1 MPPIFLVDMT
11 ELDKFIDIFGGSFS
25 AYGQTRK
32 TDEFDDRG
40 KHKTKSFIIK
50 QPPTIKMFEEHLQG
64 KDPALGIIPINEQN
78 KCRWSCIDIDLYNGF
93 DHKALITKIKENN
106 FPLIVC
112 RSKSG
117 GAHVFLF
124 SKEFL
129 PAALFRSKLNDMA
142 AILGYSRAEIFPK
155 QNQVDMSKGGTGSFL
170 NLPYHN
176 KETTVRYGIKEDGSA
191 MTLQEFFDA
200 YDKIALTNL
209 EKLEV
214 KEKKSKKEDDLLK
227 GAPPCLASL
236 AKQGIPNGQRNNAIY
251 NFGVYCKKRYTDW
264 QTKLFKYNDAYCKP
278 PLDKNE
284 LDKTINSIEGKDYQY
299 KCKDEP
305 IASFCNSK
313 KCVLQ
318 EYGVGD
324 DEVPGVEIKE
334 IQKYD
339 SDPPLFYVTIG
350 DKQVEVD
357 SSELH
362 DSDKFSLKCL
372 EQINMAMPP
381 VGKHIWR
388 KAINKLLKNVIPQE
402 APESTKIDVQ
412 LKELL
417 IDFSTKAPGKDWKD
431 MLRGLSYTE
440 DGVTYFKFKDLWK
453 YMLRT
458 KQWPDKQYTKQKT
471 SRMVLTMF
479 NGKEISGK
487 INNKSTR
494 YMCVTQQEMNK
505 PIVRKDAMKEPPF
518 A

>member
-1 MPPIFLVDMT
+1 MPPFSLVDMT

-25 AYGQTRK
+25 AYGQTKK
-32 TDEFDDRG
+32 TEEFDDRG

-50 QPPTIKMFEEHLQG
+50 QVPSTQMFQDHLNG

-78 KCRWSCIDIDLYNGF
+78 KCRWACIDIDVYNGF
-93 DHKALITKIKENN
+93 DHKKLIQEITENK
-106 FPLIVC
+106 FPLTVF

-124 SKEFL
+124 TKKFE
-129 PAALFRSKLNDMA
+129 PAALFRAKLKDMA
-142 AILGYSRAEIFPK
+142 AVLGYANAEIFPK
-155 QNQVDMSKGGTGSFL
+155 QNQVDMNKGGTGSFL

-176 KETTVRYGIKEDGSA
+176 VKMTLRYAMKEDATA
-191 MTLQEFFDA
+191 MTLKEFFDW
-200 YDKIALTNL
+200 YDKTALETL
-209 EKLEV
+209 EDLEV
-214 KEKKSKKEDDLLK
+214 KQPKEEDVLK
-227 GAPPCLASL
+227 GAPPCLIML
-236 AKQGIPNGQRNNAIY
+236 AKKGIPNGKRNNAMY
-251 NFGVYCKKRYTDW
+251 NFGVYCKKRFTDW
-264 QTKLFKYNDAYCKP
+264 KQRIVVYNLTYCKP
-278 PLDKNE
+278 PLEEKE
-284 LDKTINSIEGKDYQY
+284 MEVLKKSIENKEYQY

-362 DSDKFSLKCL
+362 DADKFSLKCL
-372 EQINMAMPP
+372 EQINQAMPP

-388 KAINKLLKNVIPQE
+388 KAINKLLKDVIPQD

-417 IDFSTKAPGKDWKD
+417 TDYTSKAPGKDWKD
-431 MLRGLSYTE
+431 ILRGLSFTE
-440 DGVTYFKFKDLWK
+440 DGMTYFKFKDFWR
-453 YMLRT
+453 YILRS
-458 KQWPDKQYTKQKT
+458 KQWPDKQYPKQKT
-471 SRMVLTMF
+471 SKMLETMF
-479 NGKEISGK
+479 KAKEVVGK
-487 INNKSTR
+487 INNKGVR
-494 YMCVTQQEMNK
+494 YMRISQLDINK
-505 PIVRKDAMKEPPF
+505 PIVRKEKMKRAPF
-518 A
+518 E